1 MNPKTIRNKENGR
14 MAREKVDID
23 LITTGWDVRTLNQFD
38 YMEVVYKTPI
48 EKMGKFLLAY
58 YAFRYNFKKGRG
70 AYAGVKRTA
79 RDLGMS
85 TNTVNTWKKYLIEHK
100 WIEVKKRGNKET
112 DVIYVSI
119 GLPDSN
125 VTVPAYLKG
134 DWEDW
139 NEFLKDN
146 RDFPPV
152 EIASGQKSQPSF
164 EEMPSIEEK
173 VTTIAS
179 QDRVPVAV

>member
-1 MNPKTIRNKENGR
+1 

-23 LITTGWDVRTLNQFD
+23 LITAGWDVRTLNQFD

-48 EKMGKFLLAY
+48 EKMGKYLLAY

-85 TNTVNTWKKYLIEHK
+85 TNTVNTWKKYLIKHQ
-100 WIEVKKRGNKET
+100 WIEVKKRGNKVT

-119 GLPDSN
+119 GFPDSRIS
-125 VTVPAYLKG
+125 VPNYLRE

-146 RDFPPV
+146 RSFPN
-152 EIASGQKSQPSF
+152 SGNAADQLPAL
-164 EEMPSIEEK
+164 SIENLESIDDQESLIEG
-173 VTTIAS
+173 T
-179 QDRVPVAV
+179 RELLVAV

>member
-1 MNPKTIRNKENGR
+1 

-38 YMEVVYKTPI
+38 YMEVVYQTPI

-79 RDLGMS
+79 CDLGMS
-85 TNTVNTWKKYLIEHK
+85 TNTVNTWKKYLIEHQ
-100 WIEVKKRGNKET
+100 WIEVKKRGNRET

-119 GLPDSN
+119 GLPDPN
-125 VTVPAYLKG
+125 VTVPSYLKG

-146 RDFPPV
+146 REFSPAR
-152 EIASGQKSQPSF
+152 IAADQSNRSST
-164 EEMPSIEEK
+164 EELASIHEGESTFDQMNA
-173 VTTIAS
+173 VS
-179 QDRVPVAV
+179 VAV

>member
-1 MNPKTIRNKENGR
+1 MTKE
-14 MAREKVDID
+14 KIDIN
-23 LITTGWDVRTLNQFD
+23 LITPGWDVRKLNQFD
-38 YMEVVYKTPI
+38 YMEVVYRAGL
-48 EKMGKFLLAY
+48 EKMGKYLLSY

-79 RDLGMS
+79 RDLGIS
-85 TNTVNTWKKYLIEHK
+85 TNTVNTWKKYLLQQQ

-119 GLPDSN
+119 GYPDPTIS
-125 VTVPAYLKG
+125 VPDYLQD

-146 RDFPPV
+146 RNFPQ
-152 EIASGQKSQPSF
+152 SGNAADQLSS
-164 EEMPSIEEK
+164 PSIENLESIDGQEPPIEGK
-173 VTTIAS
+173 RELS
-179 QDRVPVAV
+179 VAV

>member
-1 MNPKTIRNKENGR
+1 
-14 MAREKVDID
+14 MARQKID
-23 LITTGWDVRTLNQFD
+23 LDIVTPGFDVRTLNQFD
-38 YMEVVYKTPI
+38 YMEVVYRTGL

-79 RDLGMS
+79 RDLGIS
-85 TNTVNTWKKYLIEHK
+85 TNTVNTWKKYLLEHQ

-119 GLPDSN
+119 GYPDPKVS
-125 VTVPAYLKG
+125 VPEYLR
-134 DWEDW
+134 DEWEDW

-146 RDFPPV
+146 REFSKLGNAID
-152 EIASGQKSQPSF
+152 EQTDLSF
-164 EEMPSIEEK
+164 VNLNSNEEQETLIEE
-173 VTTIAS
+173 ARELS
-179 QDRVPVAV
+179 VAV